1 MGTPSRLAHSSI
13 IGPQTQNMGLINHPR
28 PITLQLAA
36 HLGTF
41 APLLSSV
48 FPLALNAPH
57 GPGLRP
63 SVHARNKPDSDLRPG
78 LTGLLSGLPEA
89 SDLTWPGAGT
99 GRGGGGSDAAGG
111 TSVAVP
117 ILGLKTPT

>member
-1 MGTPSRLAHSSI
+1 VLLCLSGTASGAC
-13 IGPQTQNMGLINHPR
+13 GGLP
-28 PITLQLAA
+28 PC
-36 HLGTF
+36 G
-41 APLLSSV
+41 S
-48 FPLALNAPH
+48 H

-89 SDLTWPGAGT
+89 SDLTGPGAGT